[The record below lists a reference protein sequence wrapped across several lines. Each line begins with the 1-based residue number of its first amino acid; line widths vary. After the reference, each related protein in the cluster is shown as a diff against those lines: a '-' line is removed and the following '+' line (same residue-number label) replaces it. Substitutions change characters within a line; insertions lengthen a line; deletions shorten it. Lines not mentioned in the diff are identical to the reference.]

1 MIKAKLE
8 RAFASYP
15 DSSTFYVAYSGGLD
29 STVLLHL
36 AKRAAKTQSSKR
48 RIQLKAIHVHH
59 GISAHA
65 DRWSEHCRAECER
78 LDIPL
83 IVERVSIRGS
93 GGSFERAAREARYA
107 AFNQYLSC
115 RDVLLMAHHEDD
127 QFETILMRLM
137 RRGDG
142 SLLAGIPE
150 SRELQSGVLFRPFL
164 NVRRA
169 DLERYAV
176 EHNLKWVEDDSN
188 KALCI
193 ARNRIRHQVLPKLQ
207 KQEPQLFV
215 ILAELVH
222 GHRRLNALSSR
233 LFKALYPKMCVAVFN
248 GEVGLSLKVLRL
260 LEAESQRDLLRW
272 WLRDL
277 ALAQPTAA
285 SFERVWNE
293 LIPAKED
300 AQPRIDWAGLSLRR
314 YADAIFVV
322 ESDFTGESQS
332 EDSDVAESW
341 GELGKREKIR
351 GFTKKQWQKRL
362 RIPPWQRP
370 FLKVRYGGSSDVG
383 AKILDVID
391 MRNGRSIFTVA
402 DSHIEER

>member
-1 MIKAKLE
+1 
-8 RAFASYP
+8 
-15 DSSTFYVAYSGGLD
+15 
-29 STVLLHL
+29 
-36 AKRAAKTQSSKR
+36 
-48 RIQLKAIHVHH
+48 
-59 GISAHA
+59 
-65 DRWSEHCRAECER
+65 
-78 LDIPL
+78 
-83 IVERVSIRGS
+83 
-93 GGSFERAAREARYA
+93 
-107 AFNQYLSC
+107 
-115 RDVLLMAHHEDD
+115 
-127 QFETILMRLM
+127 
-137 RRGDG
+137 
-142 SLLAGIPE
+142 
-150 SRELQSGVLFRPFL
+150 
-164 NVRRA
+164 
-169 DLERYAV
+169 
-176 EHNLKWVEDDSN
+176 
-188 KALCI
+188 
-193 ARNRIRHQVLPKLQ
+193 
-207 KQEPQLFV
+207 
-215 ILAELVH
+215 
-222 GHRRLNALSSR
+222 
-233 LFKALYPKMCVAVFN
+233 MCVAVFN